1 MLGIS
6 YGAEYNVSV
15 YVSEITFSSGI
26 GIVFVDD
33 HEFANVI
40 MQVMPN

>member
-6 YGAEYNVSV
+6 YGAEYNVSI

-26 GIVFVDD
+26 GIVSVGD
-33 HEFANVI
+33 HEFCNVI
-40 MQVMPN
+40 MQIMPN